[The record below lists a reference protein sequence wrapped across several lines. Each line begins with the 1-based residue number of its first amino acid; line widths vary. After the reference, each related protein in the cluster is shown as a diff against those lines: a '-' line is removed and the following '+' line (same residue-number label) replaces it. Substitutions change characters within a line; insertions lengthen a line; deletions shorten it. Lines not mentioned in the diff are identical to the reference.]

1 MNLEELKLL
10 RLVQG
15 ILVRNYVDTQRL
27 DVQVIGHSVYV
38 EGEFK
43 VFEYHPSQERKKT
56 RSNATSACGARLLH
70 IEQQIRS
77 LGEVTYLQLKIC
89 QLGAPRHAVGAQNT
103 DFKRAGTTL
112 NFSSANHTTGNCVS

>member
-27 DVQVIGHSVYV
+27 DVQVIGHSVYIQ
-38 EGEFK
+38 GEFK
-43 VFEYHPSQERKKT
+43 VFEYHPSQKKNDPLERDLGLKRT
-56 RSNATSACGARLLH
+56 LLH

-77 LGEVTYLQLKIC
+77 LGEVTYLEIKFSNWE
-89 QLGAPRHAVGAQNT
+89 RHGMQWSPVHR
-103 DFKRAGTTL
+103 F
-112 NFSSANHTTGNCVS
+112 